1 MNHQLRTNTREPI
14 HRKIKMKRTL
24 YTLILLLTALAS
36 AAQTFSL
43 SGRVSDDNGDA
54 LEMATITVM
63 PQMKVAF
70 TNLKGEFSLQA
81 QTADSVV
88 VRFSMVGFKTKTRV
102 LRRPKGKMQLQVQ
115 LFSDNTLSE
124 VTVTERRR
132 QTSATEQISHEDL
145 MTVKRSASITGNAV
159 EDMIQTQA
167 GVSTHSELSSQYNV
181 RGGAFDENS
190 VYINNVDVYRPFLV
204 RSGQQEGLS
213 VINPDMVESVGFS
226 TGGFE
231 AKYGDKMSSALDIK
245 YRRPSK
251 FEANV
256 TASLLGASAYIGFST
271 KKFSWSNGVRY
282 KTTRNLLGSMDTK
295 GEYSPNFLDYQTYMV
310 YTPNKRWE
318 FSFLGNIS
326 ENHYNFTPE
335 NRETKFGTQQNVKS
349 FKVYFDGQEKDIFRT
364 FFGTLG
370 IKRNITDNTSIS
382 LYGSAFETRE
392 QEAYDIQ
399 GQYWL
404 DQTETS
410 ENLGVGTYMEHTRNR
425 LNARVLS
432 AKLMLD
438 HKTRK
443 HNYLMGLSVKRE
455 RIEEKSRE
463 YEYRDSSGYSMPH
476 TGNSLQMIYNLNA
489 HNTLRATR
497 IEAFAQDSYR
507 FTSGGWNEDGER
519 DEERM
524 TLYTLNYG
532 IRFANWSFN
541 NESLFSPRAS
551 LAIIPGYNHDVTWRF
566 ATGLYY
572 QAPFFKE
579 LRDTTTIN
587 GITTATLNKKIKSQ
601 RSIHFIAAYDH
612 RFRMADKRY
621 RFSAELYYKALA
633 NIVPYSVSNVKVVYY
648 GTNEAKGHAAGV
660 DLKLYG
666 EFVPGADSWVSLS
679 LMNTKMK
686 LHGKSIP
693 LPTDQRYSVNL
704 FFTDYFPG
712 TDRWKMSLKLAF
724 ADGLP
729 FSAPHRGVE
738 DNNFRAPAY
747 KRCDIGM
754 SFRAL
759 NNEKRVE
766 NKTIDGKT
774 ASVMG
779 YARKNTRMPF
789 RNIWLGVDCLNLF
802 GINNVNS
809 YYWVTDVSNHQYAV
823 PNYLTGRQIN
833 FKVQLEF

>member
-1 MNHQLRTNTREPI
+1 
-14 HRKIKMKRTL
+14 
-24 YTLILLLTALAS
+24 
-36 AAQTFSL
+36 
-43 SGRVSDDNGDA
+43 
-54 LEMATITVM
+54 
-63 PQMKVAF
+63 
-70 TNLKGEFSLQA
+70 
-81 QTADSVV
+81 
-88 VRFSMVGFKTKTRV
+88 
-102 LRRPKGKMQLQVQ
+102 
-115 LFSDNTLSE
+115 
-124 VTVTERRR
+124 
-132 QTSATEQISHEDL
+132 
-145 MTVKRSASITGNAV
+145 
-159 EDMIQTQA
+159 
-167 GVSTHSELSSQYNV
+167 
-181 RGGAFDENS
+181 
-190 VYINNVDVYRPFLV
+190 
-204 RSGQQEGLS
+204 
-213 VINPDMVESVGFS
+213 
-226 TGGFE
+226 
-231 AKYGDKMSSALDIK
+231 
-245 YRRPSK
+245 
-251 FEANV
+251 
-256 TASLLGASAYIGFST
+256 
-271 KKFSWSNGVRY
+271 
-282 KTTRNLLGSMDTK
+282 
-295 GEYSPNFLDYQTYMV
+295 
-310 YTPNKRWE
+310 
-318 FSFLGNIS
+318 
-326 ENHYNFTPE
+326 
-335 NRETKFGTQQNVKS
+335 
-349 FKVYFDGQEKDIFRT
+349 
-364 FFGTLG
+364 
-370 IKRNITDNTSIS
+370 
-382 LYGSAFETRE
+382 
-392 QEAYDIQ
+392 
-399 GQYWL
+399 
-404 DQTETS
+404 
-410 ENLGVGTYMEHTRNR
+410 MEHTRNR
-425 LNARVLS
+425 LKARVLS

-443 HNYLMGLSVKRE
+443 HNYLMGLSIKSE
-455 RIEEKSRE
+455 RIEEQSRE
-463 YEYRDSSGYSMPH
+463 YEYRDSAGYSMPH

-507 FTSGGWNEDGER
+507 FSSGGWTDDGGR

-572 QAPFFKE
+572 QAPFCKE

-587 GITTATLNKKIKSQ
+587 GVTTATLNKKIKSQ

-621 RFSAELYYKALA
+621 RFSAEVYYKALA

-648 GTNEAKGHAAGV
+648 GTNEAKGHAAGI

-679 LMNTKMK
+679 LMDTKMK

-693 LPTDQRYSVNL
+693 LPTDQRYAVNM

-754 SFRAL
+754 SYRAL
-759 NNEKRVE
+759 NNERRVE
-766 NKTIDGKT
+766 NKAIDGKT
-774 ASVMG
+774 PSVMG
-779 YARKNTRMPF
+779 YARKNTRLPF

-809 YYWVTDVSNHQYAV
+809 YYWVTDVSNYQYAV

>member
-1 MNHQLRTNTREPI
+1 
-14 HRKIKMKRTL
+14 MKKTL
-24 YTLILLLTALAS
+24 YILILLLTATAA
-36 AAQTFSL
+36 AAQSFTL
-43 SGRVSDDNGDA
+43 SGRVTDDNGDA
-54 LEMATITVM
+54 LEMATVTVM

-70 TNLKGEFSLQA
+70 TNLKGEFSVQA

-102 LRRPKGKMQLQVQ
+102 LRRPKGKMQLQIQ
-115 LFSDNTLSE
+115 MFSDNQLSE

-251 FEANV
+251 FEANI
-256 TASLLGASAYIGFST
+256 TASLLGGSAFVGFAT
-271 KKFSWSNGVRY
+271 KKFAWSNGVRY

-318 FSFLGNIS
+318 ISFLGNIS
-326 ENHYNFTPE
+326 ENHYNFIPS
-335 NRETKFGTQQNVKS
+335 NRETKFGTQQDVKS
-349 FKVYFDGQEKDIFRT
+349 FKVYFDGQEKDVFRT
-364 FFGTLG
+364 YFGTLS
-370 IKRNITDNTSIS
+370 IKRNLTENTNIA

-425 LNARVLS
+425 LKARVLS

-443 HNYLMGLSVKRE
+443 HNYLMGLSIKSE
-455 RIEEKSRE
+455 RIEEQSRE
-463 YEYRDSSGYSMPH
+463 YEYRDSAGYSMPH

-489 HNTLRATR
+489 QNTLRATR

-507 FTSGGWNEDGER
+507 FSSGGWTDDGGR

-648 GTNEAKGHAAGV
+648 GTNEAKGHAAGI